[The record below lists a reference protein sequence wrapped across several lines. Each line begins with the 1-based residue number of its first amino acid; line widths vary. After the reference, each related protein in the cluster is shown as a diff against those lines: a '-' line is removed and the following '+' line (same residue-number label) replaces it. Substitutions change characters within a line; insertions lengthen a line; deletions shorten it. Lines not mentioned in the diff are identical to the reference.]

1 MSSFDGLALFD
12 SGAHEF
18 DVPETSM
25 RFSTYEAPGSETHR
39 VCVLGTNGKRIL
51 QNGRLISPDR
61 QNLENQIQAI
71 RAVIDG
77 RQADLI
83 DNAGLVHTSMLM
95 VRFTPKGSI
104 ESGRDFSLAYQIEY
118 VEG

>member
-18 DVPETSM
+18 DVPETSI
-25 RFSTYEAPGSETHR
+25 RFSTYEAPGSDDRR
-39 VCVLGTNGKRIL
+39 VCVLGRSGKRIL
-51 QNGRLISPDR
+51 QNGRLIASDR
-61 QNLENQIQAI
+61 QSLENQIQAI

-77 RQADLI
+77 RLADLI
-83 DNAGLVHTSMLM
+83 DNAGIVHASVLM
-95 VRFTPKGSI
+95 VRFTPKGSV